1 MALVFA
7 VAAAQPEYSGGNPEK
22 RQWRDDRSAEKGIP
36 RSANGAT
43 RDAGQ
48 PAAPGHSGS
57 EHHAELHS
65 VEGPVGVVHFA
76 NSGAQRAQPAFQR
89 GLALLHDFEYLAARR
104 EFQKAET
111 LDPSFAMAVWGEAL
125 TYNHTLWHEQD
136 TAAARAAMAKLG
148 ATPEER
154 VARGQTARE
163 REYLSSLEKL
173 YGPGDKGERDAAYS
187 AALGDL
193 SHRYPKDLDA
203 RALYALSLLGLSPK
217 RDVRTYMRAAAEA
230 EEVFEV
236 EKLHPGALH
245 YLIHAYDDPVHA
257 PLGLRAARLYAK
269 VAPGASHAQHM
280 TSHIFFALGL
290 WDDAIKA
297 NEASVRV
304 AEAQGEHAYHSLLWL
319 EYAYLQKDEGAAAAA
334 LVRSLTHDVESGPTK
349 ENRLRAAFARA
360 TWLVETK
367 GAMGARGADASTNAE
382 AVASADAFR
391 TVDSTGIT
399 YIDYFAVHD
408 FARGLVA
415 AGRGDVRG
423 ARGAL
428 AQLSDRINSARV
440 VPTGENRNWF
450 DALSESDLAQLRGL
464 ATALNGA
471 IEFAE
476 GQHGAGIARVREA
489 IAATAQME
497 FEYGPPWSAKP
508 FDELLGEL
516 LLADGQLAEAAA
528 AFERA
533 LVTYPNRRLSVGGL
547 AAARVGHE
555 VR

>member
-1 MALVFA
+1 MRHLTHCAGAVMALFCA
-7 VAAAQPEYSGGNPEK
+7 ITAAQP
-22 RQWRDDRSAEKGIP
+22 Q
-36 RSANGAT
+36 GA
-43 RDAGQ
+43 GH
-48 PAAPGHSGS
+48 PGA
-57 EHHAELHS
+57 EHHTQLRS

-76 NSGAQRAQPAFQR
+76 NSGARRAQPAFLR
-89 GLALLHDFEYLAARR
+89 GLALLHDFEYSAARD
-104 EFQKAET
+104 EFQKAES
-111 LDPSFAMAVWGEAL
+111 LDPAFAMAVWGEAL

-154 VARGQTARE
+154 VAHGRTARE

-173 YGPGDKGERDAAYS
+173 YGPGDKAERDAAYS

-193 SHRYPKDLDA
+193 SHRYPDDLDA
-203 RALYALSLLGLSPK
+203 RALYSLSLLGLSPK
-217 RDVRTYMRAAAEA
+217 RDARTYMRAAAEA
-230 EEVFEV
+230 EAVFEID
-236 EKLHPGALH
+236 KYHPGALH

-257 PLGLRAARLYAK
+257 PLGLRAARLYAE

-304 AEAQGEHAYHSLLWL
+304 AAAQGEHAYHSLLWL
-319 EYAYLQKDEGAAAAA
+319 EYAYLQKNERAAAAA
-334 LVRSLTHDVESGPTK
+334 LVESLTHDVQSGPTR

-360 TWLVETK
+360 TWLVETQ
-367 GAMGARGADASTNAE
+367 GAAARGARAPASAGASTSIETA
-382 AVASADAFR
+382 ATADAFQ
-391 TVDSTGIT
+391 TVDSADVP
-399 YIDYFAVHD
+399 YIGYFAVHD

-415 AGRGDVRG
+415 AGRGDVVA

-440 VPTGENRNWF
+440 VPVGENRNWY
-450 DALSESDLAQLRGL
+450 DALSESDLAQARVL
-464 ATALNGA
+464 ATALDGA
-471 IEFAE
+471 IEFSS
-476 GQHGAGIARVREA
+476 GQRGAGIARVREA

-508 FDELLGEL
+508 LDELLGEL
-516 LLADGQLAEAAA
+516 LLADGQSAEAAI
-528 AFERA
+528 AFEQA
-533 LVTYPNRRLSVGGL
+533 LTTYPNRRLSVEGL
-547 AAARVGHE
+547 AAARGAHE
-555 VR
+555 GR

>member
-1 MALVFA
+1 MALFCA
-7 VAAAQPEYSGGNPEK
+7 LSAAQPLGAGHPGAEH
-22 RQWRDDRSAEKGIP
+22 SAEL
-36 RSANGAT
+36 R
-43 RDAGQ
+43 
-48 PAAPGHSGS
+48 
-57 EHHAELHS
+57 S

-76 NSGAQRAQPAFQR
+76 NSGARRAQPAFLR
-89 GLALLHDFEYLAARR
+89 GLALLHDFEYSAARG
-104 EFQKAET
+104 EFQKAES

-154 VARGQTARE
+154 VARGRTARE
-163 REYLSSLEKL
+163 REYLASLEKL
-173 YGPGDKGERDAAYS
+173 YGPGDKAERDAAYS

-193 SHRYPKDLDA
+193 SHRYPDDLDA
-203 RALYALSLLGLSPK
+203 RALYSLSLLGLSPK

-230 EEVFEV
+230 EKVFEV
-236 EKLHPGALH
+236 DKYHPGALH

-257 PLGLRAARLYAK
+257 PLGLRAARLYAE

-304 AEAQGEHAYHSLLWL
+304 AAAQGEHAYHSLLWL
-319 EYAYLQKDEGAAAAA
+319 EYAYLQKNERAAAAA
-334 LVRSLTHDVESGPTK
+334 LVESLTHDIESGPTR

-367 GAMGARGADASTNAE
+367 GA
-382 AVASADAFR
+382 ASADAFQ
-391 TVDSTGIT
+391 TVDSTGVA
-399 YIDYFAVHD
+399 YIGYFAVHD
-408 FARGLVA
+408 FALGLVA
-415 AGRGDVRG
+415 AGKGDLVAAG
-423 ARGAL
+423 GAL
-428 AQLSDRINSARV
+428 ARLSDRIDSARV
-440 VPTGENRNWF
+440 VPVGDNRNWY
-450 DALSESDLAQLRGL
+450 DALSESDLAQARVL
-464 ATALNGA
+464 AIALDGA
-471 IEFAE
+471 IEFSS

-508 FDELLGEL
+508 LDELLGEL
-516 LLADGQLAEAAA
+516 LLADGQRTEAVA
-528 AFERA
+528 AFEHA
-533 LVTYPNRRLSVGGL
+533 LFTYPNRRLSVQGL
-547 AAARVGHE
+547 AAAR
-555 VR
+555 

>member
-1 MALVFA
+1 MRCAGALMALVCSVA
-7 VAAAQPEYSGGNPEK
+7 VAQPG
-22 RQWRDDRSAEKGIP
+22 AE
-36 RSANGAT
+36 
-43 RDAGQ
+43 GQ
-48 PAAPGHSGS
+48 PGA

-65 VEGPVGVVHFA
+65 VEGQVGVVHFA

-89 GLALLHDFEYLAARR
+89 GLALLHSFEYSAARA

-136 TAAARAAMAKLG
+136 TAAARTAMAKLG
-148 ATPEER
+148 ATPKER
-154 VARGQTARE
+154 VARGQTPRE
-163 REYLSSLEKL
+163 RDYLSSLEKL
-173 YGPGDKGERDAAYS
+173 YGAGDKAERDAAYS

-193 SHRYPKDLDA
+193 SHRYPNDLDA

-217 RDVRTYMRAAAEA
+217 RDVRVYMRAAAEA
-230 EEVFEV
+230 EEVFEI
-236 EKLHPGALH
+236 ERNHPGALH

-257 PLGLRAARLYAK
+257 PLGLRPARLYAK

-319 EYAYLQKDEGAAAAA
+319 EYAYLQKDERAAAAA
-334 LVRSLTHDVESGPTK
+334 LVRSLTQDIESGPTK

-360 TWLVETK
+360 TWLVETQ
-367 GAMGARGADASTNAE
+367 GAQGAGGPE
-382 AVASADAFR
+382 AAASADAFR
-391 TVDSTGIT
+391 TVDSTGVT
-399 YIDYFAVHD
+399 YIGYFAVQD

-415 AGRGDVRG
+415 AGRGDVAG

-440 VPTGENRNWF
+440 VPAGENRNWF
-450 DALSESDLAQLRGL
+450 DALSENDLAQARVL
-464 ATALNGA
+464 ATALEGA
-471 IEFAE
+471 IECAQ

-489 IAATAQME
+489 IAGTTQME

-516 LLADGQLAEAAA
+516 LLADGQSAEAAA

-533 LVTYPNRRLSVGGL
+533 LVTYPNRRLSVEGL
-547 AAARVGHE
+547 AASKRVAHE